1 MVLGRSFFKGRR
13 QTAGE
18 LALKAS
24 LDETKYDP
32 LEVGH
37 AVTDDTYKQL
47 LECGQAHEEVFDE
60 PEYFIVR
67 LVATDCLIRNARR
80 HKYYGWLWLP
90 DPRPQ
95 QSCFL
100 YKKGSPIIKRIWSL
114 PDAKVMAIISEMP
127 RVAKQWELTKFWC
140 DAFFARKFHERIRD
154 QYKITHLSQAEFI
167 SAHRKKGV
175 EPSSDDISSADSNS
189 FDFSKF
195 LAPEVVNP
203 EDAFSK

>member
-1 MVLGRSFFKGRR
+1 MVLGRSFFKGKR

-37 AVTDDTYKQL
+37 ALTDDTYKQL
-47 LECGQAHEEVFDE
+47 LECGQVHEDVFDE

-67 LVATDCLIRNARR
+67 LVATDCLISSVRR

-100 YKKGSPIIKRIWSL
+100 YKKGSVVIKRLWSL
-114 PDAKVMAIISEMP
+114 PDPKVMAIISEMP
-127 RVAKQWELTKFWC
+127 IVSDQWKLTKFWC
-140 DAFFARKFHERIRD
+140 DAFFAHKFHETIRD
-154 QYKITHLSQAEFI
+154 QYKINHLSQAEFI
-167 SAHRKKGV
+167 SAHSKEGIK
-175 EPSSDDISSADSNS
+175 PSSDDVSSSLSNA

-195 LAPEVVNP
+195 LAPEVINT
-203 EDAFSK
+203 EDTLLN